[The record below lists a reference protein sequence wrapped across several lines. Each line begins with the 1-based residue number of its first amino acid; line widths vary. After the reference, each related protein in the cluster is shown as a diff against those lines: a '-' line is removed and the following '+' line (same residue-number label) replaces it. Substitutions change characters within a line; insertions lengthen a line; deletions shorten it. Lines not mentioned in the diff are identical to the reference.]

1 MSSALNPE
9 ASNLFPGS
17 CINCEVVTLFCEKSS
32 AGNEL
37 STLHCNCEDESAL
50 LNIGVGAKY
59 LDCSK
64 DSFSVACPWKKTQEF
79 NLVFSNMIKHKNIRF
94 CRMFLLL

>member
-64 DSFSVACPWKKTQEF
+64 DSFSVACPWKK
-79 NLVFSNMIKHKNIRF
+79 NSRI
-94 CRMFLLL
+94 